1 MLHQQAACFCMSL
14 SCIYRHIHDDGRA
27 YTMVA
32 AAQVAWICFAG
43 ILVAFA
49 WATIRGAAWQQKR
62 LESSASNG
70 SSCMG
75 CDAGG
80 STAGGRDT
88 GCGAGGARGYA
99 GLRYGGR
106 DTGCGTRGSTGGGR
120 DIIGCGT
127 RGSIGGG
134 RCGVRRGRFHCGFP
148 YTACGEGGFTGRL
161 AIRGVAPEAPPR
173 HGVRPGRFNQCA
185 GFYRLMPLKYATLG
199 KTFVSLLGRFALWMV
214 FWVPG
219 LILLVSCAET
229 FHVCVT
235 GTGGCLSQ
243 RFATSCDVRSDTTA
257 RFCGSKPRLFD
268 LFGR

>member
-88 GCGAGGARGYA
+88 GCGAGGARVMRGCDTAVAIRGAARVVPPVGSRYNRVWHA
-99 GLRYGGR
+99 RFHWWGSMRGAAREVPLRV
-106 DTGCGTRGSTGGGR
+106 SLH
-120 DIIGCGT
+120 
-127 RGSIGGG
+127 S
-134 RCGVRRGRFHCGFP
+134 VRRGRFH
-148 YTACGEGGFTGRL
+148 R
-161 AIRGVAPEAPPR
+161 
-173 HGVRPGRFNQCA
+173 
-185 GFYRLMPLKYATLG
+185 
-199 KTFVSLLGRFALWMV
+199 
-214 FWVPG
+214 
-219 LILLVSCAET
+219 
-229 FHVCVT
+229 
-235 GTGGCLSQ
+235 
-243 RFATSCDVRSDTTA
+243 
-257 RFCGSKPRLFD
+257 
-268 LFGR
+268 